1 MPVILPS
8 RRGLLAGAAGIAGA
22 ALLSGC
28 SDGGPPA
35 ATPEVPLER
44 RMRETAVRESERLL
58 ERYDATTAAHPALAQ
73 RLAPLRASVA
83 AHTAALADEGSPAS
97 SSSPAPPSAHP
108 RSAAPAS
115 SPPAPSGAAAAPPP
129 APVAAAPA
137 DALTALADAERSLA
151 EARTISLA
159 GAPGELARMLASV
172 AACGHVHAYLLTSN
186 PGASS

>member
-1 MPVILPS
+1 MPSTLPS

-28 SDGGPPA
+28 SDDGPPVA
-35 ATPEVPLER
+35 DPEVPLER

-58 ERYDATTAAHPALAQ
+58 ERYDATAAAHPALAP

-83 AHTAALADEGSPAS
+83 AHTTALTDEGSPA
-97 SSSPAPPSAHP
+97 ASAS
-108 RSAAPAS
+108 RSAS
-115 SPPAPSGAAAAPPP
+115 APSTAPSDAAAAPP
-129 APVAAAPA
+129 APGSSPVPAAPA

-151 EARTISLA
+151 EARTIALA

-172 AACGHVHAYLLTSN
+172 AACGHVHAYLLTST

>member
-1 MPVILPS
+1 MPTILPS
-8 RRGLLAGAAGIAGA
+8 RRSLLAGAAGIAGA

-28 SDGGPPA
+28 SDGSSPA
-35 ATPEVPLER
+35 ADPEIPLDR

-58 ERYDATTAAHPALAQ
+58 ERYDATAAAHPALAE

-83 AHTAALADEGSPAS
+83 AHTAALAGERA
-97 SSSPAPPSAHP
+97 
-108 RSAAPAS
+108 
-115 SPPAPSGAAAAPPP
+115 PAPSRSAPRPAAPSPSGSAAAAAPP
-129 APVAAAPA
+129 APSA
-137 DALTALADAERSLA
+137 DPVSPKPDEALTALADAERSLA

-172 AACGHVHAYLLTSN
+172 AACGHVHAYLLTST

>member
-83 AHTAALADEGSPAS
+83 AHAAALADDGSPAAS
-97 SSSPAPPSAHP
+97 PPS
-108 RSAAPAS
+108 RSASPSAAS
-115 SPPAPSGAAAAPPP
+115 SPPPSRP
-129 APVAAAPA
+129 APRPPRRPLPAPCPSPRRPP
-137 DALTALADAERSLA
+137 TR
-151 EARTISLA
+151 
-159 GAPGELARMLASV
+159 
-172 AACGHVHAYLLTSN
+172 
-186 PGASS
+186 

>member
-1 MPVILPS
+1 MPSILPS

-28 SDGGPPA
+28 SDEGPPA
-35 ATPEVPLER
+35 AAPEVPLER
-44 RMRETAVRESERLL
+44 RMRETAVRESEGLL

-83 AHTAALADEGSPAS
+83 AHTAALADEGSAAS
-97 SSSPAPPSAHP
+97 SSPPSRSAAPPSASP
-108 RSAAPAS
+108 SAV
-115 SPPAPSGAAAAPPP
+115 PSGAAAAAPP
-129 APVAAAPA
+129 APGAAPVPAVPA